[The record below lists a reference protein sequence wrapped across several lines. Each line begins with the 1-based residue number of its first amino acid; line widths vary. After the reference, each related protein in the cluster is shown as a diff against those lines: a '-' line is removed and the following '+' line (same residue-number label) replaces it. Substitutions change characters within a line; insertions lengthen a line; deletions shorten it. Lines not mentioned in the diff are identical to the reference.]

1 MRSTVE
7 VVSGVCP
14 CATMEIDPSRAKKID
29 VYGGTLIGP
38 PSPSTG

>member
-1 MRSTVE
+1 MRPTVE
-7 VVSGVCP
+7 VVSGAWP
-14 CATMEIDPSRAKKID
+14 CATIEIDPSRAKKIE